1 MNTCGEKDMGQ
12 LMEQKAHTYTLS
24 SFLFSFILKQ
34 PVSFFILLLLICIWP
49 IDMIIFPY
57 IVSTA
62 VDVLTQYESN
72 RAAVWTD
79 LAFPIWLGCFVWLF
93 TDSCYRLQGNLL
105 ARAIPKFEADVRIT
119 MFDHVQRHSPR
130 YFQNHLAGSLSN
142 SISEMTTQAS
152 QIVQLSLTLFLPTV
166 LAGLLALFLFAQIQ
180 PYFAGILF
188 LWMFAHTFICW
199 IYSKKINRYE
209 DKHGQVRHAL
219 MGSIVDSLTNS
230 FTVNSFARFD
240 DEQTRL
246 RVEQHAE
253 TDIYTKS
260 KWCIEIMRFGLGLVC
275 FLGPG
280 VLLVS
285 QMVTS
290 WMAGTISTGQ
300 AVQIFNTSWNMVM
313 IAWMAGTSLPALFQ
327 AFGLSNQALKLM
339 NDPQDI
345 LDVPGATPLVVTRG
359 EICFDNV
366 SFGYGKDLLFREKNI
381 VIHPGEK
388 VGLVGR
394 SGAGKS
400 TFIRL
405 LMRFYPIQEGRI
417 LIDGQNIA
425 HVTARSLRESLALIP
440 QDPILF
446 HRTLFE
452 NIQYGRPGASKEEV
466 YEAARK
472 AYCEGFIHAMPQGYE
487 SLVGERGTKLSGGER
502 QRIAIARAILAN
514 SPILLLDEATSAL
527 DSITEN
533 EIQESL
539 EWLMKGRTTLVI
551 AHRLSTLFKM
561 DRILVF
567 EKGCLVESGTPQE
580 LLAFDGH
587 YKALWQMQTNGFLP
601 DEE

>member
-1 MNTCGEKDMGQ
+1 MNTQCEKDTGQ
-12 LMEQKAHTYTLS
+12 SHQKAQRYTLT
-24 SFLFSFILKQ
+24 SFLFSFIRKQ

-57 IVSTA
+57 IVSAA
-62 VDVLTQYESN
+62 VDVLTEYDSN
-72 RAAVWTD
+72 RAAAWTD
-79 LAFPIWLGCFVWLF
+79 LAYPVWIGCAVWLL
-93 TDSCYRLQGNLL
+93 TDICYRLQGSLL
-105 ARAIPKFEADVRIT
+105 TRSIPKFEADVRMT

-130 YFQNHLAGSLSN
+130 YFQNHLAGGLSN
-142 SISEMTTQAS
+142 SINEMTTQAS

-166 LAGLLALFLFAQIQ
+166 LAGLLALFLFAQIE

-188 LWMFAHTFICW
+188 LWMIAHTLICFI
-199 IYSKKINRYE
+199 YAKKINRYE
-209 DKHGQVRHAL
+209 DLHGQVRQGL

-240 DEQTRL
+240 DEQKRL

-253 TDIYTKS
+253 TDIYTQS
-260 KWCIEIMRFGLGLVC
+260 KWCIEVMRFGGSFVC

-280 VLLVS
+280 VWLVS
-285 QMVTS
+285 QMLYG
-290 WMAGTISTGQ
+290 WMQGAISTGQ
-300 AVQIFNTSWNMVM
+300 AVQIFNTSWNLVM
-313 IAWMAGTSLPALFQ
+313 IAWMSGTSLPALFQ
-327 AFGLSNQALKLM
+327 AIGLTQHALKLM

-345 LDVPGATPLVVTRG
+345 LDLPGAKPLIVTRG
-359 EICFDNV
+359 EICFENV
-366 SFGYGKDLLFREKNI
+366 SFGYGENLLFREKNI
-381 VIHPGEK
+381 IIHPGEK

-405 LMRFYPIQEGRI
+405 LMRFYPVQEGRI
-417 LIDGQNIA
+417 LIDGQDIA
-425 HVTARSLRESLALIP
+425 HATARSLRQSIALIP

-452 NIQYGRPGASKEEV
+452 NIHYGRPEASKEEV

-472 AYCEGFIHAMPQGYE
+472 AHCEGFIHAMPQGYQ

-502 QRIAIARAILAN
+502 QRVAIARAILAN
-514 SPILLLDEATSAL
+514 APILLLDEATSAL
-527 DSITEN
+527 DSITEK

-567 EKGCLVESGTPQE
+567 EKGRLVESGTPQE
-580 LLAFDGH
+580 LLALNGH
-587 YKALWQMQTNGFLP
+587 YKALWQMQTDGFLS